1 MQIGNGRPICI
12 LLSSGQMQIKLNV
25 FNNGSCAQVY
35 AFCDPDEEAWLNF
48 RIVKIWHNST
58 KTSMVGL
65 YAAPDN
71 YDNDYCVSFVSK
83 MSFNSFCSQF
93 ELSEYNRPENY
104 QYLTHNCSN
113 AAHYALQLAGV
124 TIPANSL
131 RWMSFSSYVS
141 VPGPFLTPIELFNRA
156 KKYKTTLLEYP
167 TQPFSRISF
176 RFELA
181 SSRLHFWARTADAEN
196 RDKIHTLLSEMNQ
209 RIKKRP
215 WHAEIHLE
223 TLVNITDWLMHEA
236 SESEATD
243 YEQLASTFRE
253 RNNFVETQ
261 FLDTAIFALILLKFL
276 MLLHHGLLHY
286 ETNWQFAQSFLKNAL
301 VGSQNDW
308 LMLIPFFLLVIAT
321 GAYDILYPPRSSE
334 TVLSRVISNLTAGA
348 NQQSLIQNTQR
359 IRFLATSENRRNET
373 TAQSDDLPSDLT
385 LSKYR

>member
-12 LLSSGQMQIKLNV
+12 FLSSGQMQIKLNV

-65 YAAPDN
+65 NAAPDN

-93 ELSEYNRPENY
+93 ELSEYNHPENY

-113 AAHYALQLAGV
+113 AAYYALLLAGV
-124 TIPANSL
+124 TMPANSL

-156 KKYKTTLLEYP
+156 KKYKTSLLEYP

-181 SSRLHFWARTADAEN
+181 SSRLHFWARTAAAEN

-301 VGSQNDW
+301 IGSQNDW

-321 GAYDILYPPRSSE
+321 GAYDILYPPKVAE
-334 TVLSRVISNLTAGA
+334 TVLSRVMKDLTADA
-348 NQQSLIQNTQR
+348 NKQNSIQNPR
-359 IRFLATSENRRNET
+359 RFRFLAPSENRRNET